1 MKQPSPFLL
10 PLAIAGILFGLVAL
24 SGCAATDPALA
35 GAREHLRQGDFEA
48 ALEQTDI
55 ALEAEP
61 NNAQIYVLRAEI
73 FSAMAN
79 AAATDQERR
88 RHFESMVGAYRRA
101 EALDPQNRLVEVTL
115 MQVYGRQMDAG
126 VTAYREGAAAR
137 QEAPPRTGDAMRSFA
152 QAAAS
157 FDRAALIMPDSASAH
172 LLHGLALLEAGETTA
187 ASAPLGRA
195 VALDTESV
203 EAYFYLGRIYL
214 VEDRADEAISVL
226 ERGVRKFPDEV
237 ELRSELLNAYARTG
251 QIDRAIREYGALI
264 EAQPDDPVLRY
275 NYGSFLL
282 QARRFE
288 EAAVQ
293 LDAAATLYADTG
305 DRNVLAHTH
314 YNLGASYLNQAVELH
329 EQWAELEGDTAE
341 AGRLRLR
348 RDALLEQ
355 AIPPLE
361 RARELF
367 REPHNIEDACTGLFR
382 AYALLLRNDEA
393 REAAACAGIELD

>member
-1 MKQPSPFLL
+1 MKRPSPFLL

-48 ALEQTDI
+48 ALEQTDL
-55 ALEAEP
+55 ALQTDP
-61 NNAQIYVLRAEI
+61 DNAQIYVLRAEI
-73 FSAMAN
+73 FSAMAD
-79 AAATDQERR
+79 AAATEPERR
-88 RHFESMVGAYRRA
+88 QHVESMAGAYRRA
-101 EALDPQNRLVEVTL
+101 QTLDPQNRLIEVTL
-115 MQVYGRQMDAG
+115 MQIYGRQMNAG
-126 VTAYREGAAAR
+126 VASYQEGANAR
-137 QEAPPRTGDAMRSFA
+137 QDDPPRTQDAMRSFT

-157 FDRAALIMPDSASAH
+157 FERAALVMPDSASAH

-187 ASAPLGRA
+187 AAEPLERA
-195 VALDTESV
+195 VALDSESV

-214 VEDRADEAISVL
+214 VEDRADNAISVL
-226 ERGVRKFPDEV
+226 ERGVRKFPEEV

-251 QIDRAIREYGALI
+251 QIDRAISEYGALI
-264 EAQPDDPVLRY
+264 DAQPDDPMLRY

-288 EAAVQ
+288 EAATQ
-293 LDAAATLYADTG
+293 LEAAATLYADTA
-305 DRNVLAHTH
+305 DRSVLAHTH
-314 YNLGASYLNQAVELH
+314 YNLGASYLNQAIELH
-329 EQWAELEGDTAE
+329 EEWAELDADSPQAE
-341 AGRLRLR
+341 QIRTR
-348 RDALLEQ
+348 RDTLLEQ

-367 REPHNIEDACTGLFR
+367 GEQHNIEDACTGLFR
-382 AYALLLRNDEA
+382 AYALLLRNEEA